1 MSGAAPLGRMV
12 LAQAGMEL
20 RLTARRGEN
29 LFVTLVLPVA
39 LLLFFAAVPVVSTGT
54 QSPVDFLL
62 PGILGLAIIAT
73 SFVNLGI
80 STAYERSYGVL
91 KRLGGSP
98 LPRGGLLAAKVLTV
112 CVVEVV
118 QVAILVA
125 VAAVVLGWR
134 PGPDVAPLV
143 IVAAVIVGTFTF
155 ASLGLLLAG
164 ALRAEATLAL
174 ANALFVGFL
183 LFGGV
188 ILPIDRLPEPL
199 VAVARL
205 LPAAALT
212 DALRIGFGASGDAM
226 LPLLVVAVWGLAA
239 ALLTARTF
247 RWE

>member
-1 MSGAAPLGRMV
+1 VSAPAPLGRMV
-12 LAQAGMEL
+12 TAQAGMEL

-39 LLLFFAAVPVVSTGT
+39 LLVFFSAVPVVDTGADD
-54 QSPVDFLL
+54 PIGFLF

-98 LPRGGLLAAKVLTV
+98 LTRGGLLAAKVV
-112 CVVEVV
+112 AVAVVEAVGVV
-118 QVAILVA
+118 ILVLVA
-125 VAAVVLGWR
+125 VALGWR
-134 PGPDVAPLV
+134 PGPDVAPAVLV
-143 IVAAVIVGTFTF
+143 TGVLLGTFTF

-164 ALRAEATLAL
+164 ALRPEATLAL
-174 ANALFVGFL
+174 ANALFVAFL
-183 LFGGV
+183 LVGGV
-188 ILPIDRLPEPL
+188 ILPLDRLPEPL
-199 VAVARL
+199 AALAAL

-212 DALRIGFGASGDAM
+212 DVLRIGAGAGGDAAF
-226 LPLLVVAVWGLAA
+226 PLAVLAAWGIGA
-239 ALLTARTF
+239 ALLAARTF

>member
-1 MSGAAPLGRMV
+1 MNGAAPLGRMV

-62 PGILGLAIIAT
+62 PGTIGLAIIAT
-73 SFVNLGI
+73 GFVNLGI

-98 LPRGGLLAAKVLTV
+98 LPRGGLLAAKVLAV
-112 CVVEVV
+112 GAVEVV
-118 QVAILVA
+118 QVTILVA
-125 VAAVVLGWR
+125 VAVIALGWR
-134 PGPDVAPLV
+134 PGPGIVPAV
-143 IVAAVIVGTFTF
+143 VAAAIVLGTFTF

-188 ILPIDRLPEPL
+188 ILPVDRLPDSL
-199 VAVARL
+199 AAIARL

-212 DALRIGFGASGDAM
+212 DALRIGFGASGDAAV
-226 LPLLVVAVWGLAA
+226 PLLVVAAWGVAA